1 MITLDNSIIWFFGN
15 NTKQGRKLRK
25 RKPSSD
31 RPMFMTADVTYAFNH
46 SKNYLIHAVIMKPNF
61 KQRIL
66 NFENRSIK
74 SLQKELKLPTIVL
87 ESLKSSFVSFRTTS
101 KDLAIVYEHMKNNT
115 VGSMDIAHELRATG
129 DILPY
134 KGYGAKDYVDAVRQL
149 SILFKN
155 KDVCEDPTLLELEL
169 NNHILNNGYSGY
181 YMIHH
186 GSYPTLCL
194 LGIDEMESISVRM
207 LDPDVIQ
214 AMFGTEDDVVEFRYY
229 LMNFKTPKKRA
240 RAFMD
245 FYRQNYK
252 IIKGKKSKI

>member
-1 MITLDNSIIWFFGN
+1 
-15 NTKQGRKLRK
+15 
-25 RKPSSD
+25 
-31 RPMFMTADVTYAFNH
+31 MFMTADVTYAFEH
-46 SKNYLIHAVIMKPNF
+46 AKNYLIHAVIMKPNF

-74 SLQKELKLPTIVL
+74 SLQKELKLPIVVL
-87 ESLKSSFVSFRTTS
+87 EALKSSFVSFRTTS
-101 KDLAIVYEHMKNNT
+101 KDLAIVYDHMKNNT
-115 VGSMDIAHELRATG
+115 VRNMDVAHELIATG
-129 DILPY
+129 DVLPY
-134 KGYGAKDYVDAVRQL
+134 KGYGASDYVDAVKQL
-149 SILFKN
+149 GVLFKN
-155 KDVCEDPTLLELEL
+155 KDVCADPVVLEVEL
-169 NNHILNNGYSGY
+169 NKYLLKCGYSGY

-186 GSYPTLCL
+186 SSYPTLCL